1 MSRHGHSVTPKTM
14 QGDAHAAPAGR
25 DSRTSWRGRSVT
37 PKTMQGDEQG
47 SPAGADF
54 RTSRHGHSVT
64 PQTMKTGA
72 QAAPAERHFRTRQHV
87 SLNDLLAAGLDRA
100 QALFV
105 GEHANRLLAAAEHSQ
120 RAAERCWKE
129 LTRSV
134 LTPETPF
141 PVHQLLY
148 ERTYRKRDP
157 AHGPAPAW
165 IPTEQEI
172 RASNLHALM
181 RERRCAS
188 YRELFHWSV
197 TQLTEFW
204 HHLAQRLRI
213 RFAHPYYAVADLA
226 DLRQPRWFPGGRLNI
241 AESCFNAPADAV
253 AIVHQ
258 AEGGPRD
265 TVTYGALRALAN
277 RVANGLR
284 DAGYRPGDA
293 IALDLPMNAES
304 VAIYLGIVFAGC
316 TAVGIADSFAPE
328 EIGVRLRITR
338 AKAIFTQDRI
348 LRHGKV
354 LPLYAKVMEADA
366 PPAIVLA
373 QGTGPAPVSR
383 SADLSWEEFLSD
395 DADFSPVA
403 CDPDAAT
410 NILFSS
416 GTTGEPKAIPWTHTT
431 PVKCAADGCLHQD
444 IRPGDVAAWPTS
456 LGWMM
461 GPWLIYASLINRAT
475 IALFDGVPTGREF
488 GQFVQDA
495 GVTMLGVVPSLV
507 RTWRGS
513 GCMEGLDWS
522 GIRAFSSTGEP
533 SNGDDYL
540 YLMAL
545 AGYRPVIEYCG
556 GTEIG
561 GGYITG
567 TVVHPSAPTTCTT
580 PALGIDFLILD
591 DAGRPASNGEVFLR
605 PPSVGLSTTLLN
617 QDHHAVYFDDT
628 PQAAGT
634 VPLRRHGDQIEQL
647 SGGGY
652 RIHGRVDDTM
662 NLGGIKV
669 SSAEIERVLNTV
681 AGVAETAAVG
691 VQPAAGGPSRLVI
704 YAVLDAGAEIPVDEL
719 RARFRNVIRERL
731 NPLFRIH
738 DVVLV
743 DALPRTASNKTM
755 RRVLRASYAETAGG
769 QAP

>member
-1 MSRHGHSVTPKTM
+1 M
-14 QGDAHAAPAGR
+14 QDLLE
-25 DSRTSWRGRSVT
+25 
-37 PKTMQGDEQG
+37 EQ
-47 SPAGADF
+47 DLL
-54 RTSRHGHSVT
+54 
-64 PQTMKTGA
+64 
-72 QAAPAERHFRTRQHV
+72 E
-87 SLNDLLAAGLDRA
+87 DLLAAGLDRT
-100 QALFV
+100 QALFI
-105 GEHANRLLAAAEHSQ
+105 GERANRLLATAGENQ

-129 LTRSV
+129 LTSSV

-141 PVHQLLY
+141 SVHQILY

-165 IPTEQEI
+165 IPTEEEV

-181 RERRCAS
+181 RERGCDT
-188 YRELFHWSV
+188 YRDLFHWSV
-197 TQLTEFW
+197 TQRTEFW

-213 RFAHPYYAVADLA
+213 RFAHPYHAVADLS
-226 DLRQPRWFPGGRLNI
+226 DLREPRWFPGGRLNI
-241 AESCFNAPADAV
+241 AQSCFNAPADAV

-258 AEGGPRD
+258 AEGSARGS
-265 TVTYGALRALAN
+265 VTYGELRALAN

-284 DAGYRPGDA
+284 DAGCRPGDA
-293 IALDLPMNAES
+293 IALDLPMTAQA
-304 VAIYLGIVFAGC
+304 VAIYLGIIFAGC
-316 TAVGIADSFAPE
+316 AAVGIADSFAAE
-328 EIGVRLRITR
+328 EIGVRLRITHAR
-338 AKAIFTQDRI
+338 AIFTQDRI
-348 LRHGKV
+348 LRHGKL
-354 LPLYAKVMEADA
+354 LPLYAKVIEADA

-383 SADLSWEEFLSD
+383 GVDLSWEDFLSAAAAFD
-395 DADFSPVA
+395 PLP
-403 CDPDAAT
+403 CDPEAAT
-410 NILFSS
+410 TILFSS
-416 GTTGEPKAIPWTHTT
+416 GTTGEPKAIPWSHTT
-431 PVKCAADGCLHQD
+431 PLKCAADGLLHQD
-444 IRPGDVAAWPTS
+444 IRPGDVVAWPTS

-461 GPWLIYASLINRAT
+461 GPWLIYASLINRAS

-507 RTWRGS
+507 RTWRSS

-522 GIRAFSSTGEP
+522 AIRAFSSTGEP

-561 GGYITG
+561 GGYATG

-591 DAGRPASNGEVFLR
+591 EAGLPAGNGEVFLR
-605 PPSVGLSTTLLN
+605 PPSIGLSTTLLN

-628 PQAAGT
+628 PRAAGS

-669 SSAEIERVLNTV
+669 SSAEIERLLNTV

-691 VQPAAGGPSRLVI
+691 VQPPGGGPARLVV
-704 YAVLDAGAEIPVDEL
+704 YAVPEARTETTAEEL
-719 RARFRNVIRERL
+719 QARFRHAIREHL

-755 RRVLRASYAETAGG
+755 RRVLRASYAQTADG
-769 QAP
+769 QAAG

>member
-1 MSRHGHSVTPKTM
+1 MSTHGRSAAPKTM
-14 QGDAHAAPAGR
+14 PTDVHRAPA
-25 DSRTSWRGRSVT
+25 
-37 PKTMQGDEQG
+37 
-47 SPAGADF
+47 
-54 RTSRHGHSVT
+54 H
-64 PQTMKTGA
+64 
-72 QAAPAERHFRTRQHV
+72 HV
-87 SLNDLLAAGLDRA
+87 SPKDLLAAGLDRA
-100 QALFV
+100 HALFV
-105 GEHANRLLAAAEHSQ
+105 AERANRLLAAAGHSQ

-129 LTRSV
+129 LTRTV
-134 LTPETPF
+134 LTPEIPF
-141 PVHQLLY
+141 AVHQLLY

-157 AHGPAPAW
+157 GHGPAPAW
-165 IPTEQEI
+165 IPIEEET

-181 RERRCAS
+181 CERRCDTYA
-188 YRELFHWSV
+188 ELFDWSV
-197 TQLTEFW
+197 TERTEFW
-204 HHLAQRLRI
+204 RHLAQRLRI
-213 RFAHPYYAVADLA
+213 RFADPCHAVADLS
-226 DLRQPRWFPGGRLNI
+226 DLREPRWFPGGRLNI

-253 AIVHQ
+253 AVVHQ
-258 AEGGPRD
+258 AEGGPRQSLS
-265 TVTYGALRALAN
+265 YGALRALAN

-284 DAGYRPGDA
+284 AAGCRPGDA
-293 IALDLPMNAES
+293 IALDLPMTAEA
-304 VAIYLGIVFAGC
+304 VAIYLGIIFAGC
-316 TAVGIADSFAPE
+316 TAVGIADSFAAE
-328 EIGVRLRITR
+328 EIAVRLRITEAR
-338 AKAIFTQDRI
+338 AIFTQDRI
-348 LRHGKV
+348 LRHGKL
-354 LPLYAKVMEADA
+354 LPLYAKVVEADA

-373 QGTGPAPVSR
+373 QGTDPAPVSR
-383 SADLSWEEFLSD
+383 NADLSWERFLSD
-395 DADFSPVA
+395 DATFSPLP
-403 CDPDAAT
+403 CDPDAPT
-410 NILFSS
+410 TILFSS

-431 PVKCAADGCLHQD
+431 PLKCAADGFLHQD

-461 GPWLIYASLINRAT
+461 GPWLIYASLVNRAT
-475 IALFDGVPTGREF
+475 VALFDGVPTGREF

-507 RTWRGS
+507 RTWRSS

-522 GIRAFSSTGEP
+522 AIRVFSSTGEP

-561 GGYITG
+561 GGYLTG
-567 TVVHPSAPTTCTT
+567 TVVQPSAPTTCTT

-591 DAGRPASNGEVFLR
+591 EAGRPAGNGEVFLR

-617 QDHHAVYFDDT
+617 QDHHAVYFDGT
-628 PQAAGT
+628 PRAAGS

-647 SGGGY
+647 AGGGY

-669 SSAEIERVLNTV
+669 SSAEIERLLNTV
-681 AGVAETAAVG
+681 AGVVETAAVG
-691 VQPAAGGPSRLVI
+691 VQPAGGGPARLVV
-704 YAVLDAGAEIPVDEL
+704 YAVPETGTGTTAEEL
-719 RARFRNVIRERL
+719 QARFRHVIREHL

-755 RRVLRASYAETAGG
+755 RRVLRASYADSAGR
-769 QAP
+769 QAS

>member
-1 MSRHGHSVTPKTM
+1 M
-14 QGDAHAAPAGR
+14 QDLL
-25 DSRTSWRGRSVT
+25 
-37 PKTMQGDEQG
+37 E
-47 SPAGADF
+47 
-54 RTSRHGHSVT
+54 
-64 PQTMKTGA
+64 
-72 QAAPAERHFRTRQHV
+72 
-87 SLNDLLAAGLDRA
+87 DLLAAGLDRT

-105 GEHANRLLAAAEHSQ
+105 GERAARLLAAAGENQ
-120 RAAERCWKE
+120 RAAERCWTE

-141 PVHQLLY
+141 SVHRLLY
-148 ERTYRKRDP
+148 ERTYRTRDP
-157 AHGPAPAW
+157 ARGPAPAW
-165 IPTEQEI
+165 IPTEEDI

-181 RERRCAS
+181 RERRCDT
-188 YRELFHWSV
+188 YRDLFHWSV
-197 TQLTEFW
+197 TQRTEFW

-213 RFAHPYYAVADLA
+213 RFAHPCHAVADLS
-226 DLRQPRWFPGGRLNI
+226 DLREPRWFPGGRLNI

-258 AEGGPRD
+258 AEGGPRGS
-265 TVTYGALRALAN
+265 VSYGELRALAN

-293 IALDLPMNAES
+293 IALDLPMTAQA
-304 VAIYLGIVFAGC
+304 VAIYLGIIFAGC
-316 TAVGIADSFAPE
+316 TAVGIADSFAAE
-328 EIGVRLRITR
+328 EIGVRLRITH

-348 LRHGKV
+348 LRHGKL
-354 LPLYAKVMEADA
+354 LPLYAKVVEADP

-383 SADLSWEEFLSD
+383 SVDLSWEDFLSD
-395 DADFSPVA
+395 DDAFDPLP
-403 CDPDAAT
+403 CDPEADT
-410 NILFSS
+410 TILFSS
-416 GTTGEPKAIPWTHTT
+416 GTTGEPKAIPWSHTT
-431 PVKCAADGCLHQD
+431 PLKCAADGFLHQD
-444 IRPGDVAAWPTS
+444 VRPGDVAAWPTS

-475 IALFDGVPTGREF
+475 IALFDGAPTGRAF

-507 RTWRGS
+507 RTWRSS

-522 GIRAFSSTGEP
+522 AIRAFRSTGEP

-561 GGYITG
+561 GGYLTG
-567 TVVHPSAPTTCTT
+567 TVVQPSAPTTCTT

-591 DAGRPASNGEVFLR
+591 EAGLPASNGEVFLR
-605 PPSVGLSTTLLN
+605 PPSIGLSTTLLN
-617 QDHHAVYFDDT
+617 QDHHAVYFDAT
-628 PQAAGT
+628 PRAAGS
-634 VPLRRHGDQIEQL
+634 VPLRRHGDRIEQL

-669 SSAEIERVLNTV
+669 SSAEIERLLDTV
-681 AGVAETAAVG
+681 AGVVETAAVA
-691 VQPAAGGPSRLVI
+691 VQPAGGGPGLLVI
-704 YAVLDAGAEIPVDEL
+704 YAVPEAGIEIPVEEL
-719 RARFRNVIRERL
+719 HARFRQAIRERL

-738 DVVLV
+738 EVVLV

-755 RRVLRASYAETAGG
+755 RRVLRASYAQAVDERAAG
-769 QAP
+769 